1 MKKLS
6 LLVALILCVTIGG
19 VYATWLYAETPM
31 DEATHEF
38 KNLGITDVDTNA
50 KSGKIA
56 VTDTLILKIDDN
68 YGNHRPGWDGD
79 VTTDNGG
86 NLQIVFTPN
95 SGAGDTTLNYTITVA
110 KNSYTDD
117 DHTDKP
123 IFVTKDGTTITAAHA
138 DAREIMSGTFDFFAG
153 DSQAVKIITYTEV
166 IAKLD
171 VNNTI
176 ELTDL
181 VEYEAYRAA
190 LEDVKLT
197 LTVSEVVPPVVTP

>member
-19 VYATWLYAETPM
+19 VYATWLYAEAPM
-31 DEATHEF
+31 DTAAHEF

-68 YGNHRPGWDGD
+68 EGNHKPAWDTD
-79 VTTDNGG
+79 VTAANGG

-117 DHTDKP
+117 DSTAKP
-123 IFVTKDGTTITAAHA
+123 IFVTKDGTTVTAAHA
-138 DAREIMSGTFDFFAG
+138 EAKTIMSGSFSFDAG
-153 DSQAVKIITYTEV
+153 EPQAVKTITFADV
-166 IAKLD
+166 IAVLD

-181 VEYEAYRAA
+181 EEYEAYKTA
-190 LEDVKLT
+190 LEGVELT
-197 LTVSEVVPPVVTP
+197 LTVSEAVAP

>member
-19 VYATWLYAETPM
+19 VYATWLYAEAPM
-31 DEATHEF
+31 DTATHEF

-68 YGNHRPGWDGD
+68 DGNHKPGWDED
-79 VTTDNGG
+79 VTDLNGG

-95 SGAGDTTLNYTITVA
+95 SGAGDTTLEYTITVA
-110 KNSYTDD
+110 VNSYNDD
-117 DHTDKP
+117 GTAKP
-123 IFVTKDGTTITAAHA
+123 IFVTKDGTTVTAAHA
-138 DAREIMSGTFDFFAG
+138 DAKTIMSGTFRFDAG
-153 DSQAVKIITYTEV
+153 QPQKVETITFENIMAV
-166 IAKLD
+166 LD

-181 VEYEAYRAA
+181 EEYEAYETA
-190 LEDVKLT
+190 LDSVELT
-197 LTVSEVVPPVVTP
+197 LTVSEVVTP

>member
-19 VYATWLYAETPM
+19 VYATWLYAESPM
-31 DEATHEF
+31 DTATHEF

-68 YGNHRPGWDGD
+68 EGNHKPGWDTD
-79 VTTDNGG
+79 VTTVNGG

-95 SGAGDTTLNYTITVA
+95 SGAGDTTLNYSITVA

-117 DHTDKP
+117 DSTAKP
-123 IFVTKDGTTITAAHA
+123 IFVTKNGTTITAAHA
-138 DAREIMSGTFDFFAG
+138 EAKEIMSGTFSFDAG
-153 DSQAVKIITYTEV
+153 EPQAVKTITFENIMAV
-166 IAKLD
+166 LD

-181 VEYEAYRAA
+181 VEYEAYRTA
-190 LEDVKLT
+190 LDSVELT
-197 LTVSEVVPPVVTP
+197 LTVSEVVTP